1 MSRAR
6 DRSEGLLTRRALL
19 AGAAFIP
26 SAISACTRSHVVDGD
41 SGAGPSADASTS
53 LVLDPDEILDL
64 PEGFSYQIVQQ
75 LGEPMSDGYRVPGRP
90 DGMYCVE
97 GDDGALVL
105 LRNHE
110 NREGYPDFGPYL
122 PEQSTPE
129 EAYDP
134 TSLGGVT
141 RVVLDPKTL
150 AVRSS
155 NLVLTGTSWNCASGP
170 SPWGFLTC
178 EENTREG
185 HGFVFLCEWGAES
198 VQLPRRIEGYG
209 RFRHEAAAV
218 DPETMIAYLTE
229 DQPNAGFYRF
239 VPHRKDEPFEGVLQ
253 ALAVRGRPMI
263 DTGML
268 PVGERV
274 DVEWIDIEEPVPG
287 SDNVRVEALG
297 KGAARFQ
304 RTEGIYFAGHE
315 VFLCATT
322 GGPIALG
329 QVLRLD
335 VREQTLETVV
345 ATGTP
350 DLMSGPD
357 NVCVSPHGVLYVAED
372 GVGDRHLRR
381 ISLDGE
387 VLPFA
392 RNARSQTELGG
403 LCFSPRGDT
412 LFVNIQEEGL
422 TLAVRGPFGG
432 ADAELARGVKKRR
445 RPHDGLAVMAR
456 AAWRNRV
463 VG

>member
-1 MSRAR
+1 MSRTREQAR
-6 DRSEGLLTRRALL
+6 GLLTRRALL
-19 AGAAFIP
+19 AGAPFIP
-26 SAISACTRSHVVDGD
+26 SALNACVRGHDVDGQ
-41 SGAGPSADASTS
+41 SARITDAST
-53 LVLDPDEILDL
+53 LLIDPDGILDL
-64 PEGFSYQIVQQ
+64 PEGFSYQVIQQ
-75 LGEPMSDGYRVPGRP
+75 LGETMSDGYRVPGRP
-90 DGMYCVE
+90 DGMFCVE
-97 GDDGALVL
+97 GAGGELVL

-110 NREGYPDFGPYL
+110 NREGFPDVGPYFA
-122 PEQSTPE
+122 EQSAPD

-134 TSLGGVT
+134 VSLGGVT
-141 RVVLDPKTL
+141 RVVLDPETL
-150 AVRSS
+150 EVRSS

-178 EENTREG
+178 EETTREG
-185 HGFVFLCEWGAES
+185 HGFVFLCEWDAQG
-198 VQLPRRIEGYG
+198 VQMPRRIDGYG

-218 DPETMIAYLTE
+218 DPETLIAYLTE

-239 VPHRKDEPFEGVLQ
+239 VPHRKDNPFDGVLQ
-253 ALAVRGRPMI
+253 ALVVRGRPMM

-274 DVEWIDIEEPVPG
+274 DVEWIDIEDPVPAT
-287 SDNVRVEALG
+287 DNVRVEAIG
-297 KGAARFQ
+297 KGAARVQ
-304 RTEGIYFAGHE
+304 RPEGIYFAGHE

-322 GGPIALG
+322 GGPIGLG

-335 VREQTLETVV
+335 VRNNTLDTLAVS
-345 ATGTP
+345 GTP

-357 NVCVSPHGVLYVAED
+357 NVCVSPQGVLYVAED

-403 LCFSPRGDT
+403 LCFSPSGDT

-422 TLAVRGPFGG
+422 TLAVRGPFDS
-432 ADAELARGVKKRR
+432 ADAQLARGLRKRK
-445 RPHDGLAVMAR
+445 RPHAGLAVLAQ
-456 AAWRNRV
+456 AAWQSRV
-463 VG
+463 IG